1 MNHLLGNEKSYAA
14 LSIGSKIKQLRESKG
29 KTQTDLAKLL
39 GISDKAVSAWGNGR
53 RQPRMKYLLAM
64 SRYYGVTP
72 SWFIDGDGHEDSRC
86 SVLQIADGL
95 QKIEQEEETI
105 EKYRQLPEKYKSV
118 IRQLIDVL
126 S

>member
-53 RQPRMKYLLAM
+53 KQPRMKYLLAM
-64 SRYYGVTP
+64 SRYYGVKP

-95 QKIEQEEETI
+95 QKIEQKEETI

>member
-53 RQPRMKYLLAM
+53 KQPRMKHLLAM
-64 SRYYGVTP
+64 SRYYGVKP